1 MPSLLRAAHPSR
13 SVDKTRVL
21 VVEDESDIAG
31 LIKHTLERSG
41 DALVEIAA
49 SGDQALNAAT
59 DRRDDARHPDQA
71 QVRVDPHLDEL
82 RGKRAGGPHAQ
93 VHG

>member
-1 MPSLLRAAHPSR
+1 MRQSRPR

-41 DALVEIAA
+41 DAIV
-49 SGDQALNAAT
+49 
-59 DRRDDARHPDQA
+59 
-71 QVRVDPHLDEL
+71 EL
-82 RGKRAGGPHAQ
+82 RQAAIRR
-93 VHG
+93 